1 MTLRFSLVLFRICQ
15 PYKIIFSEFKVFSWS
30 ESHLPSSSKI
40 MKNTFY
46 FEFFLF
52 LRYLYFCADYLVMWK
67 NGLIRNL
74 SLISGFMASQ
84 NGQWVI
90 ARILP
95 NVLGGGGSRMV
106 LFGWGSQIIL
116 FGRLIERSIGN
127 IFLEGAFSKYVGE
140 AGSRLSYK
148 CSV

>member
-1 MTLRFSLVLFRICQ
+1 MTLRFSLVLFQICQ

-30 ESHLPSSSKI
+30 ESHLPSFSKM

-52 LRYLYFCADYLVMWK
+52 LRYLYFCGDYLVMWK

-95 NVLGGGGSRMV
+95 NVLGGGGSRLV
-106 LFGWGSQIIL
+106 LFGRGSQIIL
-116 FGRLIERSIGN
+116 FGQLIERSIGN
-127 IFLEGAFSKYVGE
+127 IFLEGAFSKYGGE

-148 CSV
+148 YSV

>member
-1 MTLRFSLVLFRICQ
+1 
-15 PYKIIFSEFKVFSWS
+15 
-30 ESHLPSSSKI
+30 
-40 MKNTFY
+40 
-46 FEFFLF
+46 
-52 LRYLYFCADYLVMWK
+52 
-67 NGLIRNL
+67 
-74 SLISGFMASQ
+74 MASQ

-95 NVLGGGGSRMV
+95 NVLGDGGSRMV